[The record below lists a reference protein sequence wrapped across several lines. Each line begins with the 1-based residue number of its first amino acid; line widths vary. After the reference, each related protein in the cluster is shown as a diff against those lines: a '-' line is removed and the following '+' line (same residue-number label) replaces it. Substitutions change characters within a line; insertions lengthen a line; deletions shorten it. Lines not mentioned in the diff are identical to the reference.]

1 MNNYNKFIIQR
12 RFSRITNI
20 KPDKYIFP
28 LYYEAYKLEFDIN
41 EGEGLFIPFGWY
53 HYVISEDVNK
63 DTSLNIA
70 ISHSMKSS
78 LIDYQLSTNLYNYID
93 NMQKYNLLYDNNNG
107 NDINNIINLH
117 KQDSIPFKLLN
128 MPKTNITINNLKN
141 TFNNDDLIINI
152 SNSNFF
158 VSNYIKEYRPYNCQE
173 KYMNFND
180 FLNKNNKETNY
191 NYYLIQESETYLEKL
206 NKIKTPYFINN
217 CINRNLWINFGNV
230 YTALHYDCYDNF
242 LWQIQGRKRILLFP
256 PSERNKLYMY
266 NPYPLDFLYNIKN
279 DNRYYNVLKF

>member
-1 MNNYNKFIIQR
+1 MNNFIIQR

-20 KPDKYIFP
+20 KPDVNNFP
-28 LYYEAYKLEFDIN
+28 LYYEAYKLEFDIK

-78 LIDYQLSTNLYNYID
+78 LIDYQLNTNLSNYID
-93 NMQKYNLLYDNNNG
+93 NIRKYNLLYDNNN
-107 NDINNIINLH
+107 NINNIINLH
-117 KQDSIPFKLLN
+117 KQDSVPFKLLN

-141 TFNNDDLIINI
+141 TFNNDNLIITS

-158 VSNYIKEYRPYNCQE
+158 ASNYIKEYRSYNCEE
-173 KYMNFND
+173 KYMKFND
-180 FLNKNNKETNY
+180 FLNTNNKETNY
-191 NYYLIQESETYLEKL
+191 NYYLIQESKEYLEKL
-206 NKIKTPYFINN
+206 NNIKIPYFVNN
-217 CINRNLWINFGNV
+217 CTNRNLWINFGNV
-230 YTALHYDCYDNF
+230 YTVLHYDCYDNF

-266 NPYPLDFLYNIKN
+266 NPYPLDFLYNLKD